1 MTFENISSYQL
12 DANEEG
18 ISILSCSFIDDNNV
32 YCCVGT
38 TYCPDKDNI
47 YKKGRI
53 LVFLVVGDRQLC
65 LVSEKE
71 TKSVVYTLNAFNGKL
86 LAGIDE
92 KIELYKLVIC
102 DDGSRELEYECGHP
116 GLVLALCVKTRGYF
130 ILVGDYLK
138 SMYLLVYKHEQGGML
153 EERARDYSANWMTAV
168 EFLDDDIYL
177 GAESNFNIFTAK
189 KNNDAAINDE
199 DQGNSSFLSVSE

>member
-1 MTFENISSYQL
+1 M
-12 DANEEG
+12 
-18 ISILSCSFIDDNNV
+18 
-32 YCCVGT
+32 
-38 TYCPDKDNI
+38 
-47 YKKGRI
+47 
-53 LVFLVVGDRQLC
+53 VGDRQLC

-71 TKSVVYTLNAFNGKL
+71 TKGVVYTLNAFNGKL

-92 KIELYKLVIC
+92 NIELYKLVIR
-102 DDGSRELEYECGHP
+102 DDGSREMEYECGHP
-116 GLVLALCVKTRGYF
+116 GLVLALCVKTRGDF

-138 SMYLLVYKHEQGGML
+138 FMYLLVYKHEQGGML
-153 EERARDYSANWMTAV
+153 EERDRDYSANWMTVV

-199 DQGNSSFLSVSE
+199 DQGNSSFLFISE